1 MTEHNHH
8 HHTSMSK
15 QREMS
20 GGHAM
25 LELEITN
32 YFMGSACPDVEEH
45 VRAAP
50 GVHSVNLNRTSGI
63 IQVGYDPGQTGREAI
78 IEAVKHCGFI
88 CREGGPIHKASR
100 PGVKHAEHHDYATD
114 AEEVVHEEHDDH
126 AGHGAHTATM
136 MRNLFI
142 ATAALTIIE
151 LIYSPLATR
160 MLNLSPATPFG
171 IPNEIFQF
179 LVTTPV
185 VFWGGWPFLSVAGRA
200 LRQRQINMATLIATG
215 ILTAYLYSVA
225 ATFFFEGEVFYEA
238 AAMLTSFS
246 LLGHWME
253 MAARNATG
261 EAIASLLK
269 LVPETAR
276 VIRDGEEVELPV
288 EEVQVGD
295 VIAVRPGEKVPV
307 DGVVVDGRS
316 YVDESM
322 ITGEPVPV
330 EKKEGVKVTG
340 GTLNTTG
347 AFRFQTEHVGSDTAL
362 ARIVQMVQS
371 AQGSKAPAQR
381 LADTAGKYLVFVAL
395 VSGALALT
403 IWLVLGADPVFA
415 LTVAVSTV
423 VIACPDALALATPTA
438 ITVGMGMGANNG
450 ILIKDATSLE
460 GVATLDTI
468 VMDKTGTLTEG
479 KPSVTDVIATDS
491 IPEDRLLAQV
501 AALEG
506 DSEHPLAQA
515 IVNSARE
522 RGLNFNDGVTDFEAV
537 PGHGAVAMVG
547 GTRLAIGNARMMVRE
562 GATVDGVQADNDR
575 LSREGKTVTYVAAD
589 GRLAGLIAL
598 ADKPKATAAE
608 AVASMHELGL
618 QVVML
623 TGDAQKTAE
632 AVARTLNIDTVIAE
646 VLPDQKA
653 DKVSEL
659 QKNGN
664 KVAMVGD
671 GVNDAP
677 ALATADVG
685 IAIGAGTD
693 VAIDTADVVLMR
705 SDPFDIVKAMALSR
719 KVRGKIKQNLFW
731 AAIYNVIAI
740 PIAGG
745 LLYTSLG
752 VLLRPEWAALAMA
765 ASTITVT
772 INALLLKQAGLP
784 KAKAKMQEVQ
794 PQAKAAL
801 AG

>member
-1 MTEHNHH
+1 MTDHNHH
-8 HHTSMSK
+8 HHHTSTPK
-15 QREMS
+15 QAEMS
-20 GGHAM
+20 GGHTL

-32 YFMGSACPDVEEH
+32 YFMGSACPHIEEH
-45 VRAAP
+45 VGAVS
-50 GVHSVNLNRTSGI
+50 GVYSVCLNRTSGI
-63 IQVGYDPGQTGREAI
+63 IEVAYDPGQTTPEVI

-88 CREGGPIHKASR
+88 CQEGGPVHEVNRSGSTHAAHDAHAA
-100 PGVKHAEHHDYATD
+100 HAEMVAPAAYVDHEAHDA
-114 AEEVVHEEHDDH
+114 H
-126 AGHGAHTATM
+126 AGHGTHMAAT
-136 MRNLFI
+136 MRNLFLI
-142 ATAALTIIE
+142 SAVLTIIE
-151 LIYSPLATR
+151 IIYSPLGTR
-160 MLNLSPATPFG
+160 LLNLSPATPFG
-171 IPNEIFQF
+171 IPHEIFQF
-179 LVTTPV
+179 LLTTPV
-185 VFWGGWPFLSVAGRA
+185 VFWGGWPFLSVAARA
-200 LRQRQINMATLIATG
+200 LRRLQVNMATLIATG

-225 ATFFFEGEVFYEA
+225 ATFLFEGEVFFEA
-238 AAMLTSFS
+238 AAMLTTFS

-276 VIRDGEEVELPV
+276 VIRDGQEVELPV
-288 EEVQVGD
+288 EEVQVGNI
-295 VIAVRPGEKVPV
+295 VAVRPGEKVPV

-330 EKKEGVKVTG
+330 EKTEGVKVTG
-340 GTLNTTG
+340 GALNTTG
-347 AFRFQTEHVGSDTAL
+347 AFRFKTEHVGSDTAL
-362 ARIVQMVQS
+362 ARIVQIVQS

-381 LADTAGKYLVFVAL
+381 LADEAGKYLVFVAL
-395 VSGALALT
+395 GSGALALI
-403 IWLVLGADPVFA
+403 IWLALGADPVFA
-415 LTVAVSTV
+415 LTIAVSTV

-450 ILIKDATSLE
+450 VLIKDATSLE
-460 GVATLDTI
+460 GVATLNTI

-479 KPSVTDVIATDS
+479 KPSVTYVITTDS
-491 IPEDRLLAQV
+491 IPKDTLLAQV

-515 IVNSARE
+515 IVRSARE
-522 RGLNFNDGVTDFEAV
+522 QGLTINDSVTDFEAV

-547 GTRLAIGNARMMVRE
+547 GTRLAIGNARMMERE
-562 GATVDGVQADNDR
+562 GAKVDGIQADNDR
-575 LSREGKTVTYVAAD
+575 LSREGKTVTYVAAN

-608 AVASMHELGL
+608 AVASLHELGL
-618 QVVML
+618 EVVML

-632 AVARTLNIDTVIAE
+632 AVARALNIDTVIAE

-653 DKVSEL
+653 AKVSEL
-659 QKNGN
+659 QKSG
-664 KVAMVGD
+664 KRVAMVGD

-705 SDPFDIVKAMALSR
+705 SDPFDIVKALALSR

-745 LLYTSLG
+745 ILYNSLG
-752 VLLRPEWAALAMA
+752 ILLRPEWAALAMA

-784 KAKAKMQEVQ
+784 NAKSKLE
-794 PQAKAAL
+794 
-801 AG
+801 